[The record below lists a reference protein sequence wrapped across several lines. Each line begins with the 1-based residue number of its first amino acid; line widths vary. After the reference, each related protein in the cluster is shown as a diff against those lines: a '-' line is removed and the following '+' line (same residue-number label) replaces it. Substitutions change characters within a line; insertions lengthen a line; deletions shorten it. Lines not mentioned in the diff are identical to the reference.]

1 MNHRIIV
8 LLILTLVSLAGCKRG
23 GAVHQA
29 FSAPAAISPADQDA
43 AEPALAPGPEGGAF
57 VAWLQHGNDQA
68 DVIVARV
75 GRTGELVC
83 PPTRVNPTAGMATAW
98 RGDPPSIA
106 VAPDGTLYVAWTAR
120 TATPDGK
127 KATDVLLSISHDG
140 GTSFAAPL
148 RVNDDSAPADHG
160 MHSLLASSD
169 GHVYLAWLD
178 GRNPQREI
186 PMPGMDHEKMAP
198 DQKMK
203 HSEGNRELYFS
214 MSADAGKTFGPNQRI
229 AGQVCPCCK
238 TSLAVGPDN
247 HVYVSWRQV
256 LPGSFRHISVASSAD
271 AGKTFGPPVIVSDDA
286 WRLAACPVSGAALDA
301 GADGRLRVMWYA
313 AGDAGEAGYYETR
326 STNNVTAFEP
336 RRMFAAG
343 TGRGTPFFTS
353 VSNGGGIGVWEGG
366 DGAAAGIQFGL
377 LGPNAGDQLALT
389 RIAEGTTPAAVRS
402 EGQIF
407 VAMVTKAGDKRR
419 ISLAR
424 TTL

>member
-1 MNHRIIV
+1 M
-8 LLILTLVSLAGCKRG
+8 ILSVTACKRH
-23 GAVHQA
+23 GAGSQS
-29 FSAPAAISPADQDA
+29 FSAPQAISPADQDA
-43 AEPALAPGPEGGAF
+43 AEPSLAPGPEGGAF
-57 VAWLQHGNDQA
+57 VAWVQHSA
-68 DVIVARV
+68 DKADLMVARV
-75 GRTGELVC
+75 DRTGALVR
-83 PPTRVNPTAGMATAW
+83 PAARVNPTAGMATAW
-98 RGDPPSIA
+98 RGDPPSIS

-140 GTSFAAPL
+140 GNTFADPL

-160 MHSLLASSD
+160 MHSLIASAD

-178 GRNPQREI
+178 GRNPQPEI
-186 PMPGMDHEKMAP
+186 PMPGAEPEKMAP

-203 HSEGNRELYFS
+203 HHEGNRELYFAA
-214 MSADAGKTFGPNQRI
+214 SADGGKTFGPNQKV

-247 HVYVSWRQV
+247 RVFVSWRQV
-256 LPGSFRHISVASSAD
+256 LPGSFRHISVASSTD
-271 AGKTFGPPVIVSDDA
+271 GGKSFGAPVIVSDDA
-286 WRLAACPVSGAALDA
+286 WRLAACPVSGAGLDA

-313 AGDAGEAGYYETR
+313 AGDAGEAGYYETK

-336 RRMFAAG
+336 RRMFAVGAG
-343 TGRGTPFFTS
+343 QGTPYFTS
-353 VSNGGGIGVWEGG
+353 VSNGGGIGIWEGG
-366 DGAAAGIQFGL
+366 TGPAAGIQFGL
-377 LGPNAGDQLALT
+377 LGPNAGDELALT
-389 RIAEGTTPAAVRS
+389 RVGDGTTPAAVRS

-407 VAMVTKAGDKRR
+407 VAMVIKVGDKRR